1 VSLRDVIEAVE
12 GPLAAALHMEPEG
25 DGSSRYRPDFLW
37 QQLAARFARDLE
49 ELTLARL
56 CREAAR
62 AEVERARRDVP
73 MYHI

>member
-1 VSLRDVIEAVE
+1 
-12 GPLAAALHMEPEG
+12 MEPEG